1 MNINA
6 KSLLLG
12 ASLALV
18 ASAATAQDNTR
29 PYLSLDAA
37 GKGVSACVALAKEN
51 GWNMSIVILDRG
63 EDVVASARMDEAL
76 PASYKGATLKANT
89 SLSWGMPTEQVNE
102 VLEKAPVFK
111 QFPGILGIAGGLP
124 IIVGESAL
132 VGAIGVAGSSMENDA
147 ACAKAAVEA
156 MR

>member
-1 MNINA
+1 MKINV
-6 KSLLLG
+6 KSLLLR

-18 ASAATAQDNTR
+18 ASAATAQGKTR
-29 PYLSLDAA
+29 PYLSLDAT
-37 GKGVSACVALAKEN
+37 GKGMSACVALAKEN

-63 EDVVASARMDEAL
+63 EDVVASARMDDAL
-76 PASYKGATLKANT
+76 PASYKGATLKAST
-89 SLSWGMPTEQVNE
+89 SLSWGMSTEQVNE
-102 VLEKAPVFK
+102 ILEKAPVFK
-111 QFPGILGIAGGLP
+111 QLPGTLAIAGGLP
-124 IIVGESAL
+124 IIVGENAL

>member
-1 MNINA
+1 MA
-6 KSLLLG
+6 
-12 ASLALV
+12 LA
-18 ASAATAQDNTR
+18 ASAATAQDHTR

-37 GKGVSACVALAKEN
+37 GKGVSVCVALAKDN

-147 ACAKAAVEA
+147 TCAKAAVEA

>member
-1 MNINA
+1 MNINI

-12 ASLALV
+12 ASLALA
-18 ASAATAQDNTR
+18 ASAATAQDYTR
-29 PYLSLDAA
+29 PYLSLEAA

-51 GWNMSIVILDRG
+51 GWNMSIIILDRG
-63 EDVVASARMDEAL
+63 EDVVASARMDQAL

-102 VLEKAPVFK
+102 VLQKAPVFK